1 VVVRADF
8 ALRLESGA
16 VWPRLDPLTNF
27 RTNCESNPSAVTVP
41 KEITE
46 LPWREPWHPIE
57 SPQFEER
64 LAKEVG
70 CKHVLYKRKVIS
82 VGRRYDMDDVLF
94 YLPDG
99 PGVLAAVGL
108 TWSSR
113 TPEPKPELP
122 WTDLYSSVQ
131 EFIDRRMIPDAD
143 EMAQAGG
150 SPDATE
156 EQ

>member
-1 VVVRADF
+1 M
-8 ALRLESGA
+8 
-16 VWPRLDPLTNF
+16 TI
-27 RTNCESNPSAVTVP
+27 P

-46 LPWREPWHPIE
+46 ISWREPWHPIE

-70 CKHVLYKRKVIS
+70 RKHVLYMRKVIS

-99 PGVLAAVGL
+99 PGLLAVVHL

-113 TPEPKPELP
+113 TPEPNPQIP
-122 WTDLYSSVQ
+122 WTNLYNSVQ
-131 EFIDRRMIPDAD
+131 EFVDQRMIPDAD
-143 EMAQAGG
+143 EISQAGG
-150 SPDATE
+150 SA
-156 EQ
+156 